1 MNRGGLRQG
10 GDLSE
15 TDSAIVRAY
24 EADKA
29 VYEVVYEVRNRP
41 DWVGIPL
48 GAVAALA
55 QADPGSNRDQSSSK
69 L

>member
-1 MNRGGLRQG
+1 ML
-10 GDLSE
+10 
-15 TDSAIVRAY
+15 RAY

-41 DWVGIPL
+41 EWVDIPL

-55 QADPGSNRDQSSSK
+55 AGRDDEAAPAADRARGVEPRDPDNQTK
-69 L
+69 E